1 VYAPETIPYA
11 TERYR
16 NEAERLLCV
25 LDHRLHGREFIAGDE
40 YTIADMACYP
50 WIDPYSKKAPLDLS
64 PFPEVRRW
72 RADIAKRPATRR
84 AYERGRVLK
93 RSGEMTEA
101 ERKILFG
108 QRART

>member
-1 VYAPETIPYA
+1 
-11 TERYR
+11 
-16 NEAERLLCV
+16 
-25 LDHRLHGREFIAGDE
+25 
-40 YTIADMACYP
+40 
-50 WIDPYSKKAPLDLS
+50 LDLS